1 MMCLIHIECRR
12 YLVGDVMAMGGAAA
26 QKFWTL
32 PEIIQRMQKAYCST
46 LTAEFDHLPL
56 Q

>member
-1 MMCLIHIECRR
+1 
-12 YLVGDVMAMGGAAA
+12 MAMGDSTA

-32 PEIIQRMQKAYCST
+32 PEIIERMQGAYCNT
-46 LTAEFDHLPL
+46 LTAEFDHLSL

>member
-1 MMCLIHIECRR
+1 
-12 YLVGDVMAMGGAAA
+12 MAMGDSEA

-32 PEIIQRMQKAYCST
+32 PEIIERMHRAYCST
-46 LTAEFDHLPL
+46 LTAEFDHLSS